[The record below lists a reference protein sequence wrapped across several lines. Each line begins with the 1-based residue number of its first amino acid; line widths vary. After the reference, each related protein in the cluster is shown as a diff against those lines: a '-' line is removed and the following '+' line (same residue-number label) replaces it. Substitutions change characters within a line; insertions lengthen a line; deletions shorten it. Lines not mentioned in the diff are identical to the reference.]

1 MKVGDLRVFNSDIG
15 WFYNNRLFV
24 VTQIDDAVG
33 AITINIIDVGFTD
46 HWDRINLLHDSKTIS
61 DKKCP

>member
-15 WFYNNRLFV
+15 WFYKNRLFV